1 MNAQYTNQASP
12 YFTCIRIGYIKKKE
26 ERLYVPCIRIGYIK
40 EGEERFCGQ
49 LKECE

>member
-1 MNAQYTNQASP
+1 LA
-12 YFTCIRIGYIKKKE
+12 IKKEE